1 MEYDCDCSDLSE
13 IVVILKD
20 GRYKITKVSD
30 KEFFDKDILYAG
42 IFNRNDTRTIYN
54 VIYREGK
61 SPVSYAKRFAITSVT
76 RDKWYDITQGTP
88 GSAILWFTVNHNGEA
103 ETVRIQ
109 LRPRPNLKKSSLE
122 YDFSALAIK
131 GKTSRGN
138 LVTKNPIQR
147 ITMKSKGV
155 STIAGKDIWYDAD
168 IQKLNE
174 DGRGLYLGQFKSDD
188 KVLAVFKNG
197 TFYTTSYDLVNKYQG
212 DVLLIEK
219 FDPDKTFT
227 ALYWDAAARS
237 FYVKRFSFILSDNN
251 PVSFIAEGQKSYLV
265 ELSGDR
271 HPQYE
276 ITWKLEDKIPETV
289 DAEEWIAKK
298 GIAAKGKKCAERGEV
313 KSVRFIEPL
322 HKPEDDI
329 VEEAPED
336 IPDDSPEPDGSAPEG
351 GAPAAGTPAKDEPAK
366 EEPVDI
372 SVDDD
377 IVELPKDVIDLKYE
391 ELTLF

>member
-1 MEYDCDCSDLSE
+1 M
-13 IVVILKD
+13 
-20 GRYKITKVSD
+20 
-30 KEFFDKDILYAG
+30 
-42 IFNRNDTRTIYN
+42 
-54 VIYREGK
+54 
-61 SPVSYAKRFAITSVT
+61 
-76 RDKWYDITQGTP
+76 
-88 GSAILWFTVNHNGEA
+88 
-103 ETVRIQ
+103 
-109 LRPRPNLKKSSLE
+109 
-122 YDFSALAIK
+122 
-131 GKTSRGN
+131 
-138 LVTKNPIQR
+138 
-147 ITMKSKGV
+147 
-155 STIAGKDIWYDAD
+155 
-168 IQKLNE
+168 
-174 DGRGLYLGQFKSDD
+174 
-188 KVLAVFKNG
+188 
-197 TFYTTSYDLVNKYQG
+197 
-212 DVLLIEK
+212 
-219 FDPDKTFT
+219 
-227 ALYWDAAARS
+227 
-237 FYVKRFSFILSDNN
+237 
-251 PVSFIAEGQKSYLV
+251 

-351 GAPAAGTPAKDEPAK
+351 GIAAPAAGTPAKDEPAK

-377 IVELPKDVIDLKYE
+377 IVELPKDVIDLKFE